1 MVEARPFQGYW
12 KHFKEFDK
20 KRSNQEILGY
30 LNTLLAFAKDIGI
43 SIFLQ
48 ECRKIVSVTE
58 MAYFYKNVLE
68 NQKDLEKFLNDVG
81 QTTTHEWVLYFA
93 IYYSSWT
100 GSMVLEKDKVFANF
114 DSIIIQCTL
123 DGANENNGQGAT
135 LQQILRDV
143 VRVIGFDMWKK
154 HLKDL
159 NINRNIGILKEKYV
173 VGLDYILNLDIIE
186 ARH

>member
-1 MVEARPFQGYW
+1 MESRPFQGYW

-58 MAYFYKNVLE
+58 MAYYYKNVLE

-114 DSIIIQCTL
+114 DQIIIQCTL
-123 DGANENNGQGAT
+123 DGANENNG
-135 LQQILRDV
+135 
-143 VRVIGFDMWKK
+143 
-154 HLKDL
+154 
-159 NINRNIGILKEKYV
+159 
-173 VGLDYILNLDIIE
+173 
-186 ARH
+186 

>member
-43 SIFLQ
+43 QIFLQ
-48 ECRKIVSVTE
+48 EFRKIVSVTE
-58 MAYFYKNVLE
+58 MAYYYKNVLE

-81 QTTTHEWVLYFA
+81 MTTTHEWVLYFA

-100 GSMVLEKDKVFANF
+100 GSMVLEKDKVFSEY
-114 DSIIIQCTL
+114 DQLII
-123 DGANENNGQGAT
+123 
-135 LQQILRDV
+135 
-143 VRVIGFDMWKK
+143 
-154 HLKDL
+154 
-159 NINRNIGILKEKYV
+159 
-173 VGLDYILNLDIIE
+173 
-186 ARH
+186 